1 MWAAGATRL
10 ATADRLLAEM
20 DLGMVVSVQGARSV
34 QLRPGQDE
42 QAAQIVLIEVL
53 DRIEQVAIE
62 GHRGTGP

>member
-1 MWAAGATRL
+1 
-10 ATADRLLAEM
+10 M